1 MTVLKSD
8 SSTSQSDYITHIVPN
23 TGQIALGVGDYTTN
37 ITYNVSNIHRGRIS
51 RPPSNARPAAVP
63 VFVLQSVDHLST
75 ASLPRDHPT
84 IPGLYRWKVLVC
96 QLCSVKCH
104 ARLASLATGLKLLL
118 KNAVAE

>member
-37 ITYNVSNIHRGRIS
+37 ITYNVSNIHRDRIS

-63 VFVLQSVDHLST
+63 V
-75 ASLPRDHPT
+75 
-84 IPGLYRWKVLVC
+84 C
-96 QLCSVKCH
+96 LCSRVSTTCPL
-104 ARLASLATGLKLLL
+104 LAFLETIQQYPDSTEGKYLFASCVLL
-118 KNAVAE
+118 NVTPD